1 MRSGAFKPRSQ
12 RAQRSGSCAVA
23 AVIHVAFKIAGIGE
37 TSMSRSDSPI
47 RLPQSSKANNA
58 RLGVR
63 ANIAPNMMARMVMI
77 CVPTLGTCAKPAQV
91 HVAIWDEHH
100 GANVARRRA
109 DCPNIVQPDFA
120 AVRSKRSLFGY
131 GRNLNILS

>member
-1 MRSGAFKPRSQ
+1 
-12 RAQRSGSCAVA
+12 
-23 AVIHVAFKIAGIGE
+23 
-37 TSMSRSDSPI
+37 
-47 RLPQSSKANNA
+47 
-58 RLGVR
+58 
-63 ANIAPNMMARMVMI
+63 MMARMVMI

-120 AVRSKRSLFGY
+120 AVRSKHSLFTFALRLQRVQITSLLANVRRAGTAEK
-131 GRNLNILS
+131 GWAKVADSVLTLFI